1 MGNLNQ
7 YNYLNNARGVGKF
20 GSGMKSMGFH

>member
-1 MGNLNQ
+1 MGNQNK

-20 GSGMKSMGFH
+20 GAGMKSMGFN